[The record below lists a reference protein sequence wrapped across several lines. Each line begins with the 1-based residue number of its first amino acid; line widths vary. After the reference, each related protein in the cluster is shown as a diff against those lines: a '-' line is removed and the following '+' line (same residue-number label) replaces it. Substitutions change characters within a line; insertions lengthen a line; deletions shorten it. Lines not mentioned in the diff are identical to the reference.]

1 MAHARLAHGGGGV
14 TATEA
19 RLQIDTPGVYD
30 LTAEVYHADPVAGGS
45 LSSSGAR
52 KLLPPSC
59 PAIYRYELDH
69 RPPHKRV
76 FDFGHAAHCKVLGIG
91 AEVVPVKAD
100 SWRTKAAKEAR
111 DAAYAE
117 GKTPL
122 LADEVSQVDAMA
134 AAIREHPIARALF
147 DPERGG
153 KGEQSLFWQQPVPVA
168 TPDGPRPRQVWRR
181 AMLDWLPALTPSGRL
196 IIPDYKTTV
205 KADPQ
210 AFAKSVFDL
219 GYHQQAPWY
228 TDGALALEM
237 AEDIAFVFVAQQKTP
252 PYPVTV
258 LELDVDAMRIG
269 RLLNQQALQIFAAC
283 QETGH
288 WPGFSEQ
295 VELVSPPPWVLN
307 QFKDQLP

>member
-1 MAHARLAHGGGGV
+1 M
-14 TATEA
+14 TATDT
-19 RLQIDTPGVYD
+19 RLEVTTPGVYD
-30 LTAEVYHADPVAGGS
+30 LTAEQYHADPVPGGS

-59 PAIYRYELDH
+59 PAIYRYELDNQ
-69 RPPHKRV
+69 PPHRRV
-76 FDFGHAAHCKVLGIG
+76 FDYGHAAHCKVLGAG
-91 AEVVPVKAD
+91 ADIVPVMAD
-100 SWRTKAAKEAR
+100 NWRTKAAQEAR
-111 DAAYAE
+111 DTAYAE

-122 LADEVSQVDAMA
+122 LVDEVAQVDAMA

-153 KGEQSLFWQQPVPVA
+153 KGEQSLFWQQAVPVS
-168 TPDGPRPRQVWRR
+168 TPDGARPRQVWRR

-196 IIPDYKTTV
+196 IVPDYKTAA

-210 AFAKSVFDL
+210 AFAKSAFDL
-219 GYHQQAPWY
+219 GYHQQAAWY
-228 TDGALALEM
+228 VDAVTALGLA
-237 AEDIAFVFVAQQKTP
+237 DDVAFVFVVQQKTP

-283 QETGH
+283 RETGR

-307 QFKDQLP
+307 QFKDQLS